1 MDESGRNPDLPEG
14 YGEGVPPWLIGHDGG
29 YEAGSG
35 VKRRYAEVVPP
46 GSHDPRIKRAR
57 QGVVGSVPS
66 ALAEKLARMKTKL
79 QKVEKNPR
87 KKEHRQNLEEQRQAE
102 MKQGQEKDKQLGQ
115 EKDKQ
120 HGQEKDKQHG
130 QEKNKQHGQEK
141 DKQYGQ
147 EKEKTH
153 KLENNNERK
162 QEKEIKMK
170 KMKLLKRYFY
180 IKNH

>member
-87 KKEHRQNLEEQRQAE
+87 KKEHRQNHEEQRQAE
-102 MKQGQEKDKQLGQ
+102 VKQGQ

-130 QEKNKQHGQEK
+130 QEKDKQHGQEK
-141 DKQYGQ
+141 EKKHKKQ
-147 EKEKTH
+147 
-153 KLENNNERK
+153 ENNKERK
-162 QEKEIKMK
+162 QENELKTK
-170 KMKLLKRYFY
+170 KNKLTKRHFY